1 MIEAP
6 VGFQCPGCVAA
17 AAAKTRRPAWKRIAA
32 ASRAT
37 VVLVGINVA
46 VWLTILLTGGDGSP
60 VASLLGLNLP
70 SLCNVPDGAYVG
82 VPEAA
87 CAAAGGFYS
96 PGVAQFALWKLL
108 TSGFT
113 HLSIIHLGFN
123 MVMLWLV
130 GPQLDRYLGTAK
142 FVGMYLVAIL
152 FGSAFS
158 LWLSA
163 ENAFGVGASGGL
175 WGMLAALLVISVLRG
190 GDVRQILIWIGI
202 NVAFTVWGAGTISWQ
217 AHLGGFVGGGLATY
231 ALLSLQSRPARDSH
245 VVLAVLAAVSV
256 VAATAR
262 VFVA

>member
-6 VGFQCPGCVAA
+6 VGFQCPGCVAT
-17 AAAKTRRPAWKRIAA
+17 AAAKTRRPAWKRVAS

-37 VVLVGINVA
+37 VVLVGINLV
-46 VWLTILLTGGDGSP
+46 VWLAILLTGGSSSP
-60 VASLLGLNLP
+60 VASVLGLNLP
-70 SLCNVPDGAYVG
+70 SLCNLPEGVYVG
-82 VPEAA
+82 VPEAS
-87 CAAAGGFYS
+87 CSGAAGFYS

-113 HLSIIHLGFN
+113 HISLIHLGFN

-142 FVGMYLVAIL
+142 FVGMYVVAIL

-158 LWLSA
+158 LWLSP

-202 NVAFTVWGAGTISWQ
+202 NVAFTGWGAGTISWQ
-217 AHLGGFVGGGLATY
+217 AHLGGFVGGALATY
-231 ALLSLQSRPARDSH
+231 ALLRLQPKPPRASQ
-245 VVLAVLAAVSV
+245 LALGVLAAVAV

-262 VFVA
+262 VLVP